1 MLRFPERLGVKIQNV
16 NNESSLMR
24 MMEKLFTTSNF
35 PCIIM
40 EKEENLSSILKPR
53 RAAKNQ
59 SWATGWKTGLP
70 ITWAE

>member
-1 MLRFPERLGVKIQNV
+1 
-16 NNESSLMR
+16 MR

-59 SWATGWKTGLP
+59 AGLP
-70 ITWAE
+70 AGKQDCLLHGQNDIRAEGNGVCKFKL